1 MPDAA
6 ARPRRITPAEARVVI
21 LLLER
26 RTPREAAGELG
37 LSLATVRTHIKH
49 LQAKSETHTIAAL
62 VLWARDELA
71 AGRVA
76 AALDEDEPWLARTKQ
91 LLTNH

>member
-6 ARPRRITPAEARVVI
+6 GHRSITVAEARVLV

-26 RTPREAAGELG
+26 RTPREAATLLG
-37 LSLATVRTHIKH
+37 SSLATVRTHIKH
-49 LQAKSETHTIAAL
+49 LQTKSETHTIASL
-62 VLWARDELA
+62 VLWGRDELIR
-71 AGRVA
+71 GHVQL
-76 AALDEDEPWLARTKQ
+76 ALRSDVRWFPRAVQ